1 VPFVVNFLAFLR
13 RYREERLGFLFDV
26 SAPAMGTANFLV
38 IVLIQGEDFF
48 KFFVAIVAEIV
59 VHGHGETSR

>member
-1 VPFVVNFLAFLR
+1 VSFAVNFLAFLR

-26 SAPAMGTANFLV
+26 SAATVRTANLIM
-38 IVLIQGEDFF
+38 IVLVQAEDFF
-48 KFFVAIVAEIV
+48 KFFVAVIAEII